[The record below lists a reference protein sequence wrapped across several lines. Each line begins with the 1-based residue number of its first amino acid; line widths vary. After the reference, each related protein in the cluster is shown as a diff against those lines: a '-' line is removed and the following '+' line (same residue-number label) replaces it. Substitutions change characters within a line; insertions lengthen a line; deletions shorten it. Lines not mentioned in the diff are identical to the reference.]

1 MVRTLTIT
9 DEVYTALARRKKHP
23 RDSFSKVILRLV
35 RQPPDPLA
43 FAGAWADR
51 APTAVTAYEL
61 ALGATTAVRR
71 RAALGLLETLEV
83 LPLDSHVAWVAGEV
97 MRDLKSEGREAPFR
111 DLLIAVVARERGWA
125 LHTFDRG
132 VPDIPGLDLR
142 REA

>member
-1 MVRTLTIT
+1 MTGHCYDTTVLVDLLRNRPRAVRL
-9 DEVYTALARRKKHP
+9 LRRH
-23 RDSFSKVILRLV
+23 RR
-35 RQPPDPLA
+35 
-43 FAGAWADR
+43 ADR
-51 APTAVTAYEL
+51 ATTAVTAYEL

-132 VPDIPGLDLR
+132 FPDIPGLDLR